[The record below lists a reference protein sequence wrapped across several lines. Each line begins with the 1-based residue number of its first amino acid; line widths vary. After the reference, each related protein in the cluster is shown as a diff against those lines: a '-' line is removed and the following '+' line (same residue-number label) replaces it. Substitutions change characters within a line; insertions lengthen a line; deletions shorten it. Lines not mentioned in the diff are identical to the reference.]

1 MSTFPQLSNI
11 DSKIVNNL
19 KFGTKAGLNASQRIC
34 WIRVFSGAK
43 TGAAEGLVI
52 SSNMNYGT
60 FNPSTTN
67 NAGFVYGNSV
77 SGGTFGNTWAGG
89 ALISSGGP
97 LRPSPGI
104 TGLQIKEGKD
114 QISRECTLSLECFSL
129 EQMELMQRYF
139 LEPGYSLCIEY
150 GWNSNVGLAQKMP
163 NIGSADILAAAA
175 SRNLNG
181 NNLHQRRVDS
191 LGDYDT
197 FLGFIVGGNVQSDD
211 DKWKISVKLRGAPGM
226 PTFLQSQNKTLKINS
241 DGTIEE
247 KEGEP
252 ILYDIADTISPA
264 AGEDVRKNRRFK
276 NMYNQLPTT
285 RQIEAVRDL
294 LTTNKVNWYDFINF
308 DAAVNKAITT
318 YSSPGFFAR
327 TFTSASETVTVGKA
341 KIEKEKL
348 FSTNK
353 YIRFELAIDIL
364 NRNGEFS
371 DYILAGKKLPITIDI
386 SNAKIGAFPNMFST
400 KDSKLIIPGYMPDFS
415 AYFLNS
421 GKITQKAGGRFEV
434 EGQKDAFEVVDNK
447 LPTVGAFV
455 QTEDTSLGPSHTEK
469 GNYWGYLKNLYINF
483 EVFRTKLEQKNKTIR
498 EVLLDMLNE
507 MSSAVNSFWNFQVV
521 EQQDKEG
528 NIILSVV
535 DENWIG
541 KKTDGSVQFYHSGPY
556 SIFLDASIDIALP
569 SEMTNQII
577 SRRLS
582 LANNPDEPIVG
593 VGGFFESQTDLFLT
607 SYTDSNGNP
616 KKILTEDEKKKE
628 DEAAAAAAAAAA
640 AEDKKLPS
648 EKTQEKI
655 SASNTRDSAIDK
667 EKSALYT
674 NQRKLVKDLDLVDG
688 TVAWNDYDIDGD
700 EVLDPVKKAQIDAQ
714 IKAIDTKIAALDAE
728 KTANKA
734 AREILETQKKEEK
747 KTEEDA
753 DGEIA
758 AKAIG
763 DNLEKIDVV
772 PKVDLDTIPEKIGPI
787 ENPSV
792 LKQTFQIFCMDDEP
806 LFDRLKNDAFANK
819 NKGTTAKGLSHPLP
833 IKYTFKVLGTSGFRR
848 GDTFNILGIPTK
860 YAKHGLF
867 QIIEIEHNVSGMT
880 WTTSITGQYRQMQ

>member
-1 MSTFPQLSNI
+1 MKEFKVGSWSVPREKLGSDQKYINFGLAMRILNSN
-11 DSKIVNNL
+11 N
-19 KFGTKAGLNASQRIC
+19 GLTTYKVGDREVQVRI
-34 WIRVFSGAK
+34 
-43 TGAAEGLVI
+43 
-52 SSNMNYGT
+52 
-60 FNPSTTN
+60 NPS
-67 NAGFVYGNSV
+67 
-77 SGGTFGNTWAGG
+77 
-89 ALISSGGP
+89 
-97 LRPSPGI
+97 
-104 TGLQIKEGKD
+104 
-114 QISRECTLSLECFSL
+114 
-129 EQMELMQRYF
+129 
-139 LEPGYSLCIEY
+139 
-150 GWNSNVGLAQKMP
+150 
-163 NIGSADILAAAA
+163 
-175 SRNLNG
+175 
-181 NNLHQRRVDS
+181 
-191 LGDYDT
+191 
-197 FLGFIVGGNVQSDD
+197 
-211 DKWKISVKLRGAPGM
+211 
-226 PTFLQSQNKTLKINS
+226 
-241 DGTIEE
+241 
-247 KEGEP
+247 
-252 ILYDIADTISPA
+252 
-264 AGEDVRKNRRFK
+264 
-276 NMYNQLPTT
+276 
-285 RQIEAVRDL
+285 
-294 LTTNKVNWYDFINF
+294 
-308 DAAVNKAITT
+308 
-318 YSSPGFFAR
+318 
-327 TFTSASETVTVGKA
+327 
-341 KIEKEKL
+341 
-348 FSTNK
+348 ST
-353 YIRFELAIDIL
+353 
-364 NRNGEFS
+364 
-371 DYILAGKKLPITIDI
+371 
-386 SNAKIGAFPNMFST
+386 IGAFPKIFST
-400 KDSKLIIPGYMPDFS
+400 NPAKLVIPGKIPDFFT
-415 AYFLNS
+415 YFLNDS
-421 GKITQKAGGRFEV
+421 EVPVDSILNSEFDANIGG
-434 EGQKDAFEVVDNK
+434 
-447 LPTVGAFV
+447 LSFV
-455 QTEDTSLGPSHTEK
+455 QYNDMPTGTDPK
-469 GNYWGYLKNLYINF
+469 GNAWNYKTWPGYFEKPGYYGDIENLYINF
-483 EVFRTKLEQKNKTIR
+483 DVFCKAIKNSANKSMKD
-498 EVLLDMLNE
+498 VLLDMLNE
-507 MSSAVNSFWNFQVV
+507 MSDAVNSFWNFQVV

-541 KKTDGSVQFYHSGPY
+541 KKTGGSVQFYHSGPY

-628 DEAAAAAAAAAA
+628 DEAAAAAAAAA
-640 AEDKKLPS
+640 EDKKLPS

-714 IKAIDTKIAALDAE
+714 IKAIDAKIAALDAE

-880 WTTSITGQYRQMQ
+880 WTTSVTGQYRQMQ